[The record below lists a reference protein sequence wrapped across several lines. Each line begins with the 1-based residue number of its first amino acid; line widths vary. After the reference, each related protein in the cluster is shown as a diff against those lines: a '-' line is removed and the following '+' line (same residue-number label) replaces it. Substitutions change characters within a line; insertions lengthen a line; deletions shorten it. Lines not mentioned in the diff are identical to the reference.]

1 MRWKNIIEKKLVELQ
16 VWNLEILSSGWLVYV
31 WCLSRVEGEER
42 GVQYRSN
49 WQSLTGSKSLL
60 QPTEYR
66 RDRISPVLPAF
77 LPHLVAILHWQE
89 FSWDNQGRAVTF
101 QVKILSPVKTRNG
114 PTQLIDYSHNLTQS
128 YDLFLFQTQTC
139 PRTNQPT
146 HPSLPLKSPPMT
158 NLWRPMNT
166 SDSCPLWDSL
176 VLPTIIFVIFWKTQL
191 RWMKLSNETGMPE
204 VSRHKMTLNIK

>member
-1 MRWKNIIEKKLVELQ
+1 MSDVCPEWR
-16 VWNLEILSSGWLVYV
+16 G
-31 WCLSRVEGEER
+31 RER

-89 FSWDNQGRAVTF
+89 FSWDDQGRAVTF

-128 YDLFLFQTQTC
+128 YDLFLFQTQTSKYFVLGITS
-139 PRTNQPT
+139 PPT
-146 HPSLPLKSPPMT
+146 HPC
-158 NLWRPMNT
+158 LWKVL
-166 SDSCPLWDSL
+166 LWQIYDVPWIHLTL
-176 VLPTIIFVIFWKTQL
+176 VLYGTAWFFQL
-191 RWMKLSNETGMPE
+191 LYLSFFERLSWGEWN
-204 VSRHKMTLNIK
+204 

>member
-1 MRWKNIIEKKLVELQ
+1 MSDVCPEWR
-16 VWNLEILSSGWLVYV
+16 G
-31 WCLSRVEGEER
+31 RER

-128 YDLFLFQTQTC
+128 YDLFLFQTQTSKYFVLGITS
-139 PRTNQPT
+139 PPT
-146 HPSLPLKSPPMT
+146 HPCLWKFSYDKFMTSHEYIWLLSSMGQPGSSNYYICHFLK
-158 NLWRPMNT
+158 
-166 SDSCPLWDSL
+166 DSVEVNEIKQWD
-176 VLPTIIFVIFWKTQL
+176 
-191 RWMKLSNETGMPE
+191 RNARG
-204 VSRHKMTLNIK
+204 